1 MHSTESKGL
10 LRVSIV
16 VSVILLVW
24 ELVDVSKSSHPVLT
38 TLLDVSTAMF
48 LPAFVLH
55 FRMREKWLLPG
66 VASAIGAL
74 HTLQEILKPGGGSR
88 LVFWIG
94 APFCAICALLAVM
107 EGIRAWRRHRAGKQ
121 SSSIQPAS

>member
-10 LRVSIV
+10 LRGSIV
-16 VSVILLVW
+16 VSAILLVW

-38 TLLDVSTAMF
+38 TLGAVSDAMF

-66 VASAIGAL
+66 VASAIGAS
-74 HTLQEILKPGGGSR
+74 HTLQEVLKPGGGSR
-88 LVFWIG
+88 LVLWIG
-94 APFCAICALLAVM
+94 VPFCAICAILAAM
-107 EGIRAWRRHRAGKQ
+107 EGILAWRRHRAGRQ
-121 SSSIQPAS
+121 SSTQSAS